1 MAQRKAV
8 SKRLRFAVFARD
20 GFTCRY
26 CGQQSDAVPLVVDHM
41 LPVVAG
47 GTNDI
52 ENLVTACE
60 PCNQGKAARTLE
72 QHAPNESDRLA
83 RLQEQHEQLRAAE
96 AARAIMQ
103 ARTELDALVVDYWCD
118 VRGTDSYD
126 TKTLRIL
133 CGFARQ
139 HGIEVVL
146 GWIDQA
152 VNRVPSYKKDHEV
165 GMYISG
171 IRRTMIA
178 DGRVPAPEDFN

>member
-26 CGQQSDAVPLVVDHM
+26 CGQQSDAAPLVVDHM

-47 GTNDI
+47 GTNDL

-60 PCNQGKAARTLE
+60 PCNQGKAAKTLE
-72 QHAPNESDRLA
+72 QYAPNEADRLS
-83 RLQEQHEQLRAAE
+83 RLQEQHEQMRVAE
-96 AARAIMQ
+96 AARAIAQSRADMD
-103 ARTELDALVVDYWCD
+103 RLISNYWCD
-118 VRGTDSYD
+118 ARGTDEYD
-126 TKTLRIL
+126 TKTVRIL

-139 HGIEVVL
+139 HGVEIVFE
-146 GWIDQA
+146 WIDQA
-152 VNRVPSYKKDHEV
+152 VTRLPHYKKDHEL

-171 IRRTMIA
+171 IRRTMLA
-178 DGRVPAPEDFN
+178 DGRLVSEDFS

>member
-1 MAQRKAV
+1 MAQRKAA

-20 GFTCRY
+20 GFSCRY

-41 LPVVAG
+41 IPVVAG

-52 ENLVTACE
+52 ENLITACE
-60 PCNQGKAARTLE
+60 PCNQGKAATTLS

-83 RLQEQHEQLRAAE
+83 RMQEQHEQLRVAR
-96 AARAIMQ
+96 AARAIAQSRAEMD
-103 ARTELDALVVDYWCD
+103 RLVGEYWCD
-118 VRGTDSYD
+118 ARGTDEYD
-126 TKTLRIL
+126 IKTVRVM

-139 HGIEVVL
+139 HGVEAVF

-152 VNRVPSYKKDHEV
+152 VNRLPSYKDDREV

-171 IRRTMIA
+171 IRRTMLA
-178 DGRVPAPEDFN
+178 DGRLVAEDLL